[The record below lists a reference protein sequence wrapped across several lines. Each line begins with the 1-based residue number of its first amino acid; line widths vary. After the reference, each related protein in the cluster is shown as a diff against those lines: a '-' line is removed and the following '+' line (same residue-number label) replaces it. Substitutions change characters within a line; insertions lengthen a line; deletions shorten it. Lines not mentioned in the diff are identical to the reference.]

1 MLERDWINLS
11 IGEKRITID
20 QLLVKLQSFKV
31 GEDAKISL
39 KYDRILKLRIDVETS
54 YWKIEDAK
62 ERKKLQ
68 SYLDKTFEITK
79 NKKIDQVPFLNFE
92 NTSTK
97 QKPTGL
103 FEVFY
108 AAAWNLKQ
116 TQHLSTG
123 KRRVYGAPERH
134 LSLPNRGWVGA
145 FLPAFHLCQ
154 TVSRQTKQCG
164 NTLHRPFGHP

>member
-108 AAAWNLKQ
+108 AAAWNSK
-116 TQHLSTG
+116 
-123 KRRVYGAPERH
+123 
-134 LSLPNRGWVGA
+134 
-145 FLPAFHLCQ
+145 
-154 TVSRQTKQCG
+154 
-164 NTLHRPFGHP
+164 